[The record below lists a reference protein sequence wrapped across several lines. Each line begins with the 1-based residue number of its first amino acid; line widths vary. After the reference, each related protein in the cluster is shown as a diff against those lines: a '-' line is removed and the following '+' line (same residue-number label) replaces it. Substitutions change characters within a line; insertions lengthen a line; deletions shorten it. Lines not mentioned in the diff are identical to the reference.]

1 MCSTTQPGS
10 THRPVRPRNRRGNII
25 VLSAALLSLVMGF
38 AAFSIDI
45 GYLTLVKGQLQ
56 SAVDAATLA
65 AAMELNPHGN
75 QADVE
80 AAVKQSAL
88 EVARL
93 NRVGPYPGL
102 LLDSTTDIE
111 LGRRDWDASTQSF
124 SLSFGPNAVPYNVV
138 RVTGRLGGSGSGS
151 SVNGSL
157 PLFFAPAVGQN
168 NVDMNVTSVATF
180 QPRDMMLVLDYSGSM
195 NDDTEFKSASTL
207 GISTITD
214 SITQMWNELGNPT
227 YGSMPFTPQFITVG
241 GIAASGTVPHV
252 DVTWK
257 GRQVSIQS
265 TQPVTTVRLRF
276 ANGNTQTLTATGAS
290 GNFSGTG
297 SNASSLIRKVW
308 VLSGTNLFESPEGW
322 GEDFSFDDS
331 DLINYLG
338 LNSVT
343 YPNPS
348 GSWSDFVS
356 YVNTASSVNTA
367 GFRHQFG
374 IMCLI
379 NYWNEKYASA
389 SQSHN
394 LWKCST
400 QPLTMTKNASD
411 VLLDYI
417 QEVEADD
424 RCGLVIYTHHGSNG
438 AIVESGLTLDLESLK
453 PLYRQ
458 RQAGHYDSLTNIYA
472 GIRQAR
478 LHIESSARPQAVR
491 MIVLMT
497 DGVANQPSSNPS
509 LLALNEAQ
517 ACLNARIR
525 IMTISLGLGAD
536 TSLMQQ
542 IADLTDGVHFNV
554 PGGATFSEY
563 EAQLTAVF
571 QQIAAD
577 RPLKLL
583 PSGL

>member
-1 MCSTTQPGS
+1 MCSTHQPA
-10 THRPVRPRNRRGNII
+10 RRRNRRGNII
-25 VLSAALLSLVMGF
+25 VLSACLLSLVMGF

-65 AAMELNPHGN
+65 AAMELNPN
-75 QADVE
+75 ADQADVE
-80 AAVKQSAL
+80 VAVKQSASD
-88 EVARL
+88 VAQL

-102 LLDSTTDIE
+102 LLDENTDIE
-111 LGRRDWDASTQSF
+111 LGRRDWNPSTQSF
-124 SLSFGPNAVPYNVV
+124 SISFGPNATPYNIV
-138 RVTGRLGGSGSGS
+138 RVTGRLGGSDTGS

-195 NDDTEFKSASTL
+195 NDDTEFKSIPSLGQSTVT
-207 GISTITD
+207 GA
-214 SITQMWNELGNPT
+214 ITQMWNELGNPT

-241 GIAASGTVPHV
+241 GVPASGTTPHI

-257 GRQVSIQS
+257 GRQVTVQS
-265 TQPVTTVRLRF
+265 TLPVISVRMTF
-276 ANGNTQTLTATGAS
+276 ANGNTQTFTPLPGEDT
-290 GNFSGTG
+290 FSGTG
-297 SNASSLIRKVW
+297 GNASSLVRKVW
-308 VLSGTNLFESPEGW
+308 VLSGTNHLESPEGL
-322 GEDFSFDDS
+322 GEDFPFFNT
-331 DLINYLG
+331 DLINYLS
-338 LNSVT
+338 LSDVT

-348 GSWSDFVS
+348 GSWSDFVN
-356 YVNTASSVNTA
+356 YVNTSSHVNTA
-367 GFRHQFG
+367 GFRYRFG
-374 IMCLI
+374 TMCLI
-379 NYWNEKYASA
+379 NYWNEKYARA

-400 QPLTMTKNASD
+400 QPLHMTKNASD

-424 RCGLVIYTHHGSNG
+424 RCGLVIYTHNSSSG
-438 AIVESGLTLDLESLK
+438 AIVESGLTSDLESLK

-478 LHIESSARPQAVR
+478 LHIESNARPQAFR

-497 DGVANQPSSNPS
+497 DGVANQPSGNPS
-509 LLALNEAQ
+509 QLALNEAQ
-517 ACLNARIR
+517 LCLNARIR
-525 IMTISLGLGAD
+525 IMTVSLGLGAD

-542 IADLTDGVHFNV
+542 IADLTGGVHFNV